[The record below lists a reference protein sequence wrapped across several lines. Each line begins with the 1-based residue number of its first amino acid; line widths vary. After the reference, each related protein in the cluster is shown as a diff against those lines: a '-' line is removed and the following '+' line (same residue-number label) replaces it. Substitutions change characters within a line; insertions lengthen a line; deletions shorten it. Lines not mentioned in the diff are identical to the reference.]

1 MASKIQRKGKL
12 EIKFNKTEG
21 MIERYD
27 FEGQLLFRLNFK
39 NQEFM
44 FFVGF

>member
-1 MASKIQRKGKL
+1 
-12 EIKFNKTEG
+12 

-39 NQEFM
+39 NHEFM
-44 FFVGF
+44 FFVGFK